1 MNRLYRIAVIIM
13 MILAPAFVQA
23 QDVTF
28 SQTYETPLYLSP
40 SFTGLTNGC
49 RISLTYRNQWPG
61 IGTAYQNYLLCAD
74 HFLERYSSGIGLM
87 WLCDNQGKG
96 LLTDNKV
103 SLLYAYEFAIN
114 KSLFVRPG
122 ISFTFGQRKL
132 DQSKM
137 ITYTDITADGK
148 YVTGG
153 SSIEFDRTKA
163 SHVDAGASVML
174 YNDFFWAGASFD
186 HLTQPDVS
194 FTDVKDKIGMKI
206 TAFAGYK
213 LTYQEYYRGA
223 EPKTM
228 TFAVNYKHQYSFN
241 QLELGAYWYYAPIE
255 VGVAYRGL
263 FFQMAGEIN
272 NIDAIIPNIGVNI
285 GSLRIA
291 YSYDMTLSDLSAFGN
306 GSHEVSLQYRIIPS
320 DVKRRT
326 YKMKPVPCTEPIMGY
341 SYSGKGK
348 NRSVR
353 RSYLQR

>member
-61 IGTAYQNYLLCAD
+61 IGTAYQNYFLCAD

-206 TAFAGYK
+206 HVMH
-213 LTYQEYYRGA
+213 EDI
-223 EPKTM
+223 
-228 TFAVNYKHQYSFN
+228 FN
-241 QLELGAYWYYAPIE
+241 S
-255 VGVAYRGL
+255 
-263 FFQMAGEIN
+263 MH
-272 NIDAIIPNIGVNI
+272 NI
-285 GSLRIA
+285 
-291 YSYDMTLSDLSAFGN
+291 
-306 GSHEVSLQYRIIPS
+306 
-320 DVKRRT
+320 
-326 YKMKPVPCTEPIMGY
+326 
-341 SYSGKGK
+341 
-348 NRSVR
+348 
-353 RSYLQR
+353 